1 MNQIPDFSEKFTV
14 LIIEDNQGDFVL
26 VEDYLFEKFKQINIV
41 HCLTYQTSIN
51 YLKNSKE
58 KPALILLD
66 LHLPDLWGL
75 ELINGILTHCFK
87 IPIIILCGYS
97 DLAMARS
104 SIQTGIYDYLIKDE
118 INPDILYRTIIF
130 AFNRGSFI
138 NQIESGKLNYENLFN
153 FNPQPTWLLDDES
166 FKILH
171 ANIAAQKR
179 YGHSLDDFLNMS
191 FMQLHPKEEEQ
202 LIVNK
207 FTSKEE
213 HFSANQFSH
222 FLSDGKEIKVEIYF
236 KEIKS
241 NSNSGVIVQ
250 SNDISEVLKY
260 IQTIEIQNEKLRS
273 IAWTQSHEVR
283 APLSRILGII
293 NMIELQ
299 PDDRDEVL
307 FWLKQLRVS
316 SNELDDMIKKTVHET
331 RQIKQQ

>member
-1 MNQIPDFSEKFTV
+1 
-14 LIIEDNQGDFVL
+14 
-26 VEDYLFEKFKQINIV
+26 
-41 HCLTYQTSIN
+41 
-51 YLKNSKE
+51 
-58 KPALILLD
+58 
-66 LHLPDLWGL
+66 
-75 ELINGILTHCFK
+75 
-87 IPIIILCGYS
+87 
-97 DLAMARS
+97 
-104 SIQTGIYDYLIKDE
+104 
-118 INPDILYRTIIF
+118 
-130 AFNRGSFI
+130 
-138 NQIESGKLNYENLFN
+138 
-153 FNPQPTWLLDDES
+153 
-166 FKILH
+166 
-171 ANIAAQKR
+171 
-179 YGHSLDDFLNMS
+179 
-191 FMQLHPKEEEQ
+191 MQLHPKEEEQ

-331 RQIKQQ
+331 VQIKQQ